1 MSLPIR
7 TYNLRRTHGRNVS
20 NSLGIQLAL
29 LTKMLPHNGDGAYG
43 SVTSIVAPAQVP
55 VTQAATG
62 RSTGQQCTLTW
73 QQVSLNLLQDSP
85 TRLLMYLNE
94 LMSA

>member
-62 RSTGQQCTLTW
+62 RSIRTAVHINMAASIVEPLAGF
-73 QQVSLNLLQDSP
+73 P
-85 TRLLMYLNE
+85 NE
-94 LMSA
+94 AANVPQ